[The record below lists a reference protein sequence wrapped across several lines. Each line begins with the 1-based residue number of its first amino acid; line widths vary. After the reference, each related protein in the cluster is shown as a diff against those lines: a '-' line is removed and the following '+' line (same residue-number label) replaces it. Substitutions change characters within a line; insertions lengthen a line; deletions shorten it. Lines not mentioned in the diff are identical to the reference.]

1 MSSITVGELISHLN
15 HYPKDYEVIMHWR
28 WKENGEKKES
38 IAMINGIQPIHEYR
52 ELRLLN

>member
-15 HYPKDYEVIMHWR
+15 HYSKDYEVIMHWR